1 MSKNVLILG
10 GSGRFGRNATKS
22 FLDAGWNVRQFN
34 RETDDL
40 TKAAIGIDVIVNAMN
55 PSYEKWRTEVPKQTA
70 QVIAAAKASGA
81 TVIIPGNVYV
91 FGADAP
97 ARLTSNT
104 THAAKNPLGRV
115 RIEMEAAYRAS
126 GVQVIV
132 LRAGDFIDTLPSGNW
147 FDRVLTAKLSKGI
160 FTYMARADAPHAWA
174 YLPDV
179 TRAAV
184 DLAEQRTHLNQFEDV
199 PFSGYTLTA
208 EELET
213 ALEDVTGRNL
223 RRKVF
228 SYLPLILLAPFW
240 KMGRHLVEMRYL
252 WSKPHFLDDAR
263 LKELLPDFKPTPL
276 REALKTAL

>member
-10 GSGRFGRNATKS
+10 DSGRFGRNATKS